1 MSGDSSRRCAI
12 AFLSWRDT
20 GHPDGGG
27 SEEYIEHV
35 AERLAARGHD
45 VTIRCAAY
53 DGPGA
58 TRSDAACASCGVVGG

>member
-1 MSGDSSRRCAI
+1 VHI

-27 SEEYIEHV
+27 SEEYIEHI
-35 AERLAARGHD
+35 AERLVGRGHD

-53 DGPGA
+53 DGARDDEVRRGVGSSGA
-58 TRSDAACASCGVVGG
+58 GTG